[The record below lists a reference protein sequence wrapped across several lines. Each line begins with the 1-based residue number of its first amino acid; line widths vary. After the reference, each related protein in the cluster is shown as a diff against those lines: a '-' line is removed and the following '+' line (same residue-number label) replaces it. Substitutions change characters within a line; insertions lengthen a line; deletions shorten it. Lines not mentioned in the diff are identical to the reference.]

1 MGLSKYKAR
10 ARWADQIS
18 SPFSG
23 HDLLT
28 IFVRNLW
35 TAHVHLCELR
45 RSFSPVAGAD
55 DRSQLMTLHLLA
67 HAACPQQN
75 CPLFL
80 SHSRSLYATCDIHRF
95 VACGRCLKAW
105 PCQIGGERTTEG
117 RWTSFRTHRFGASVC
132 DVFRRFSERPFA
144 SEPARHAAEP
154 SIAAA
159 NGVSEDCENGS
170 SLPPREAAHCCRA
183 W

>member
-1 MGLSKYKAR
+1 MGGPDFEPIFRPRFVDHFSSKSVDPSR
-10 ARWADQIS
+10 ALLRAPTVFQSGSRCGRPQPANDA
-18 SPFSG
+18 PFAG
-23 HDLLT
+23 T
-28 IFVRNLW
+28 
-35 TAHVHLCELR
+35 
-45 RSFSPVAGAD
+45 RSLP
-55 DRSQLMTLHLLA
+55 
-67 HAACPQQN
+67 AAKL
-75 CPLFL
+75 PLFL

-117 RWTSFRTHRFGASVC
+117 RWTSFRTNRFGGSGC